1 MLYNTTLSDAPY
13 QQSVHFINVCVC
25 VTGCYVVVIMHHN
38 NLYYIDYKSHIV
50 IHCFRNN
57 SLQVFF
63 CFTIL
68 FPQGLHKTVRY
79 HHTHRYNN
87 LRPVS
92 GIKSDKENQTW
103 QTSSACQREFVT
115 GSKVTLSLVETLNAA
130 VNMWRVG
137 GAVGSDLLY
146 QLWLC
151 DHLQRMPPV
160 EDHHMERMRGD
171 GAECFGFF
179 VVLCLL

>member
-25 VTGCYVVVIMHHN
+25 VTG
-38 NLYYIDYKSHIV
+38 YYIDYKSHIV

-63 CFTIL
+63 GFTIL

-130 VNMWRVG
+130 VNM
-137 GAVGSDLLY
+137 
-146 QLWLC
+146 
-151 DHLQRMPPV
+151 
-160 EDHHMERMRGD
+160 
-171 GAECFGFF
+171 
-179 VVLCLL
+179 